1 MKRIVVSTAAMAV
14 LALTLAGCLG
24 DMRTVATL
32 DPGPTTRPINQTMAV
47 TEKGTYYL
55 YSTKEPNEPKY
66 KTEMRKGDTIGFQ
79 ASGDRAQG
87 VANGIRVELSD
98 YSEGAGYQWKVEEK
112 KGDK

>member
-1 MKRIVVSTAAMAV
+1 MKRFLLSTAAMTV

-24 DMRTVATL
+24 EMRTVATL
-32 DPGPTTRPINQTMAV
+32 DPGPTTRPISQTMPV

-55 YSTKEPNEPKY
+55 YSTKEPNDPKY
-66 KTEMRKGDTIGFQ
+66 KTEMKRGDTIGFQ

-112 KGDK
+112 KEK